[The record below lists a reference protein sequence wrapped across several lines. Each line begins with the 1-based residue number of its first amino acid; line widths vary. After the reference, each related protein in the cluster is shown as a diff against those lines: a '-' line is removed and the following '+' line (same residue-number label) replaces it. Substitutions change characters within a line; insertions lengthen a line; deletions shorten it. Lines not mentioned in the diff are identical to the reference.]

1 MAAGFINLPH
11 ITLLPRSGLYA
22 RDAIVEILN
31 GLWQDMHTVHERMT
45 DDDEGTVIVDP
56 SIGDMFLEAL
66 TAQLLSVKTF
76 MRLAELSFIQSSSIG
91 VRNSRVAKAEMSIAP
106 SPEEAAK
113 TMAEWAHRVG
123 AMHGIGIP
131 LEVLHKDLREKM
143 GLPISGFEKLA
154 AEMPD
159 AYKSVK
165 EVDAKL
171 DEIAVQATDEMA
183 GLVSDNTDGIV
194 QPRDKR
200 MLPKQHD
207 LKILPEFFDPVIMG
221 EKTFEIREA
230 DRAYQVNDTLLLR
243 EWTGESYTGRKI
255 SARVTYL
262 LKDVRFVPA
271 GFVAMGIEAYMVSCK
286 PEAVLK
292 GDHKSESLRKKAQDL
307 AKAEIERRLKEDEDE
322 LRQHMVKS
330 MTDEQL
336 QIFFAEMAE
345 EVHRREFMKFAPSHD
360 EDVAVGGTD

>member
-11 ITLLPRSGLYA
+11 ITVLPRSDLYA
-22 RDAIVEILN
+22 RDAIVEIIN

-45 DDDEGTVIVDP
+45 DDEGGTVVVDP

-76 MRLAELSFIQSSSIG
+76 MRLAELSFIQASSIG
-91 VRNSRVAKAEMSIAP
+91 VRKRMNAYERLVDELDGTNYRSA
-106 SPEEAAK
+106 
-113 TMAEWAHRVG
+113 
-123 AMHGIGIP
+123 
-131 LEVLHKDLREKM
+131 
-143 GLPISGFEKLA
+143 GLPKSDEALLRASVPEPHKSAVSAVGGAQSYIAELESKL
-154 AEMPD
+154 PD
-159 AYKSVK
+159 A
-165 EVDAKL
+165 
-171 DEIAVQATDEMA
+171 AVAGMDEMA
-183 GLVSDNTDGIV
+183 GLVSDNTDGLV

-207 LKILPEFFDPVIMG
+207 LKILPEFFDPVAFG
-221 EKTFEIREA
+221 DKTFEIREA

-243 EWTGESYTGRKI
+243 EWTGESYTGREI
-255 SARVTYL
+255 GARVIYL
-262 LKDVRFVPA
+262 LNDVRFVPA
-271 GFVAMGIEAYMVSCK
+271 GFVAMGISTYFVKGHKFSK
-286 PEAVLK
+286 RLKDSGPIEAVLK